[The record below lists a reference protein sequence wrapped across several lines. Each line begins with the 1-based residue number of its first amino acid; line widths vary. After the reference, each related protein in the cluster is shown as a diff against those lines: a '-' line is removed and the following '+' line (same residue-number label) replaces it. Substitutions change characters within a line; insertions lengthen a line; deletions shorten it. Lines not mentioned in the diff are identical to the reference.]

1 MNKGGKRRFSQVL
14 IHLMLIIIVIVSLL
28 PFLNMI
34 STSLSASTY
43 VMPSKPQIIP
53 KEFYFGNYV
62 VVWTG
67 ENFSRYFMNSVFVT
81 VVSTVCI
88 LFVSSLSGYGFS
100 RLNFP
105 GKKIIFNI
113 YIFSLMM
120 PAVLALVSQFTIL
133 QELHLVDTYTG
144 LILLYVS
151 GGIAGNTFFLKG
163 FFETIP
169 RELEESI
176 IVDGGNKWTIYSR
189 IILPLSKPALGTLA
203 IGTFT
208 GLWMEVFTALTV
220 IKTQS
225 MRTLPIAVKL
235 LQNGKA
241 TQWGVIFAAAILVLI
256 PVIIIFIIFNK
267 QFIKSGGSEGA
278 VKG

>member
-1 MNKGGKRRFSQVL
+1 MVKKRFIQIL
-14 IHLMLIIIVIVSLL
+14 IHLILIVIVIFSLM

-34 STSLSASTY
+34 STSLIPNSY

-53 KEFYFGNYV
+53 KQFYLGNYITA
-62 VVWTG
+62 WEG
-67 ENFSRYFMNSVFVT
+67 ENFSRYFLNSVFVT
-81 VVSTVCI
+81 VTSTI
-88 LFVSSLSGYGFS
+88 LTIFISSLSGYGFA
-100 RLNFP
+100 RLKFP
-105 GKKIIFNI
+105 GKKTIFNI

-120 PAVLALVSQFTIL
+120 PAILALISQFTIL
-133 QELHLVDTYTG
+133 QGLHLVDTYTG
-144 LILLYVS
+144 LLLLYIS
-151 GGIAGNTFFLKG
+151 GGVAGNTFFLKG

-169 RELEESI
+169 KELEESI
-176 IVDGGNKWTIYSR
+176 IIDGGNKWTIYR
-189 IILPLSKPALGTLA
+189 KIIIPLSKPALATMA
-203 IGTFT
+203 IGSFSGT
-208 GLWMEVFTALTV
+208 WMEVFTALTV

-225 MRTLPIAVKL
+225 KRTLPIAVKL

-256 PVIIIFIIFNK
+256 PIIIIFIVFNK

>member
-1 MNKGGKRRFSQVL
+1 MVKSKFGQIL
-14 IHLMLIIIVIVSLL
+14 IHLVLIIIVIFSLL

-34 STSLSASTY
+34 STSLIPNTY
-43 VMPSKPQIIP
+43 VLPSKPQIIP
-53 KEFYFGNYV
+53 KQFYFGNYIT
-62 VVWTG
+62 VWTG
-67 ENFSRYFMNSVFVT
+67 ESFSRYFANSLFVT
-81 VVSTVCI
+81 AANTI
-88 LFVSSLSGYGFS
+88 LTLFIASLSGYGFA

-133 QELHLVDTYTG
+133 QRLHLVDTYTG
-144 LILLYVS
+144 LLLLYIS

-176 IVDGGNKWTIYSR
+176 IMDGGNKWTIYR
-189 IILPLSKPALGTLA
+189 KIILPLSKPALATMA
-203 IGTFT
+203 IGTFSAT
-208 GLWMEVFTALTV
+208 WMEVFTALTV
-220 IKTQS
+220 LKTQS
-225 MRTLPIAVKL
+225 KRTLPIAVKL

-241 TQWGVIFAAAILVLI
+241 TQWGVIFAAAIIVLI
-256 PVIIIFIIFNK
+256 PIIAIFIVFNK

>member
-1 MNKGGKRRFSQVL
+1 MVKSKFGQILIHAVL
-14 IHLMLIIIVIVSLL
+14 IVVVICSLL

-34 STSLSASTY
+34 TTSLIPNTY
-43 VMPSKPQIIP
+43 VLPSQPQIIP
-53 KEFYFGNYV
+53 KQFYFGNYV
-62 VVWTG
+62 SVWMG
-67 ENFSRYFMNSVFVT
+67 EHFSTYFVNSVFVT
-81 VVSTVCI
+81 VTATILI
-88 LFVSSLSGYGFS
+88 LFISSLSAYGFA

-120 PAVLALVSQFTIL
+120 PAVLALVSQFTIIKGL
-133 QELHLVDTYTG
+133 GLIDTYTG
-144 LILLYVS
+144 LLLLYVS
-151 GGIAGNTFFLKG
+151 GGVAGNTFFLKS

-176 IVDGGNKWTIYSR
+176 IMDGGSKWTIYR
-189 IILPLSKPALGTLA
+189 TIIIPLSKPALATMA
-203 IGTFT
+203 IGTFSGT
-208 GLWMEVFTALTV
+208 WMEVFTALSI

-225 MRTLPIAVKL
+225 KRTLPIAIKL

-241 TQWGVIFAAAILVLI
+241 TQWGIIFAAAILVLI
-256 PVIIIFIIFNK
+256 PIILIFIIFNK
-267 QFIKSGGSEGA
+267 QFIKPGGNQGA

>member
-1 MNKGGKRRFSQVL
+1 MVKNKAGQVIL
-14 IHLMLIIIVIVSLL
+14 HLVLLVMVVIALL

-34 STSLSASTY
+34 STSLMPDTY
-43 VMPSKPQIIP
+43 VLPSKPQIIP
-53 KEFYFGNYV
+53 KQFYLGNYITA
-62 VVWTG
+62 WKG
-67 ENFSRYFMNSVFVT
+67 ENFSIYFFNSVFVT
-81 VVSTVCI
+81 VAATVLTI
-88 LFVSSLSGYGFS
+88 FVSSLSGYGFA

-120 PAVLALVSQFTIL
+120 PAVLALISQFTIL
-133 QELHLVDTYTG
+133 QGLHLVDTYTG
-144 LILLYVS
+144 LLLLYVS

-169 RELEESI
+169 RELEESVI
-176 IVDGGNKWTIYSR
+176 MDGGNKWSIYR
-189 IILPLSKPALGTLA
+189 NIILPLSKPALATMA
-203 IGTFT
+203 IGTFSGT
-208 GLWMEVFTALTV
+208 WMEVFTALTV

-225 MRTLPIAVKL
+225 KRTLPIAIKL

-256 PVIIIFIIFNK
+256 PIIVIFIVFNK

>member
-1 MNKGGKRRFSQVL
+1 MIKRKYSQVL
-14 IHLMLIIIVIVSLL
+14 LHLILIIAVIFSLL

-34 STSLSASTY
+34 STSLIPNTF

-53 KEFYFGNYV
+53 KQFYLGNYV
-62 VVWTG
+62 TVWKG
-67 ENFSRYFMNSVFVT
+67 ESFSRYFVNSVFVT
-81 VVSTVCI
+81 AANTVLTI
-88 LFVSSLSGYGFS
+88 LISSLSGYGFAK
-100 RLNFP
+100 LNFP
-105 GKKIIFNI
+105 GKKIIFNV

-133 QELHLVDTYTG
+133 QTLHLVDTYTG
-144 LILLYVS
+144 LLLLYVS
-151 GGIAGNTFFLKG
+151 GGVAGNTFFLKG

-169 RELEESI
+169 KELEESVI
-176 IVDGGNKWTIYSR
+176 IDGGNKWTIYR
-189 IILPLSKPALGTLA
+189 KIILPLSKPALATMA
-203 IGTFT
+203 IGTFSGT
-208 GLWMEVFTALTV
+208 WMEVFTALTV

-225 MRTLPIAVKL
+225 KRTLPIAVKL

-256 PVIIIFIIFNK
+256 PIIVIFIIFNK